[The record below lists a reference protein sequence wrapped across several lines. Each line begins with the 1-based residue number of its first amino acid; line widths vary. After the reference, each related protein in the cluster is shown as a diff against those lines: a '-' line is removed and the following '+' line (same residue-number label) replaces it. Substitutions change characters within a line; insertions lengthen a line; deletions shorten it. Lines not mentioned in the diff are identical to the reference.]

1 MSEYE
6 ETDSLTPKLPSA
18 EKMMEAWDA
27 FHNTLGGGAPGD
39 KQAYAEMI
47 RAKDV
52 FTIAANDYCAE
63 LDEAM
68 RALDLP

>member
-18 EKMMEAWDA
+18 AKMMKAWNA
-27 FHNTLGGGAPGD
+27 FHNTLGGPVD
-39 KQAYAEMI
+39 DD
-47 RAKDV
+47 DV
-52 FTIAANDYCAE
+52 KAMHKARDDFTIAANDYCAE
-63 LDEAM
+63 LDKAM